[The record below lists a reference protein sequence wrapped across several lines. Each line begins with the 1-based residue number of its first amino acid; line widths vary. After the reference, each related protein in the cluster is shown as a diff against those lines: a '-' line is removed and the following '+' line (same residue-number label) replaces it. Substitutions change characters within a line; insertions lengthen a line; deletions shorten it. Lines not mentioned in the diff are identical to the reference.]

1 MTNQLNKNFTKEDA
15 IEFFLENFEY
25 SGNDADTEI
34 YITEEKFYELLD
46 LMFEK

>member
-15 IEFFLENFEY
+15 IAVANSTSEY
-25 SGNDADTEI
+25 SVNDADTEI

-46 LMFEK
+46 LMFKN